1 MCCLGMASVMS
12 CQGNLYYADF
22 HDLPD
27 LAWDR
32 RDTVSFTIPAADS
45 DMDVKMT
52 LSLRHTPAYG
62 YDEVSLR
69 AIVADSAKSAWRDVV
84 IKAKPDGKEALQ
96 GAVYTECSSAPM
108 TLHLKAGVPY
118 TVRVAHRMRKN
129 PLDGIAS
136 VSVALEK

>member
-1 MCCLGMASVMS
+1 MACFMS

-22 HDLPD
+22 HDMPD
-27 LAWDR
+27 LTWDR
-32 RDTVSFTIPAADS
+32 RDTVSFSIPAPDR

-62 YDEVSLR
+62 YDGMVVR
-69 AIVADSAKSAWRDVV
+69 AIVADSLGQKGRDVA
-84 IKAKPDGKEALQ
+84 IKTSADGEIAMQ

-108 TLHLKAGVPY
+108 TLHLKAGVAC
-118 TVRVAHRMRKN
+118 TVRVAHRMREN

-136 VSVALEK
+136 VAVALER